1 MYTSPFSCYSNIDP
15 RFLPNT
21 SIQKHVERHQL
32 IGFLS
37 SWVQQES
44 RGELRRK
51 AIQAI
56 VVFYD
61 NESNPV
67 TANQPKELNLSECN
81 LKSLPPLFS
90 WPPFSGLVKLDLS
103 SNRLETLPP
112 MNRLQNLQHINLKG
126 NHFEYLPDTLFTCE
140 NIEHLDLSENELLEI
155 PPRIRELSKLTLLN
169 LNSNKLDLLPAEMNE
184 LRSLEILSLHH
195 NHLEELP
202 DLNRLEK
209 CKQIY
214 ISKNEFSTF
223 PRTLCTLPTL
233 EIVNCSTNHLSE
245 LPSSVKDLKNL
256 LQLDLSN
263 NQFSTLPSCIPYL
276 TKLKELI
283 LEHNQ
288 LKELSNLHLLQN
300 LKILSIN
307 CNLLNELPSTMILP
321 PLTQLFMSDGH
332 LKHIPTFVTNCSSLT
347 TLTLDRNGL
356 DTLPDSIGNLINLED
371 LLLNMNQLSSLPAS
385 FTELKKLEQ
394 LQLEGNNFTEFPQEI
409 LELPNLEKLNL
420 DGNQLTEIPSSL
432 PQLENLEELNISE
445 NRLRNLPDCLEELP
459 CSLVISL
466 DDNLFSAE
474 EVLRIQNIVNR
485 QDYSGPIVE
494 GLGIQEE
501 EEEDLPGEN
510 ITEVC
515 KVLFEFSEQTPREF
529 INLPS
534 ESLVLLSW
542 LQRLGRVAEFKT
554 EANKKLL
561 ATKVLDILGTAN
573 ENPLFRKTFFTVI
586 EDASATCGDR
596 VALSI
601 IILDMRQQLETANLM
616 KIQETASFLLQSM
629 FPMKL
634 LEEHALKKIK
644 EKETIEKKA
653 TDNIETFLAYPIK
666 LKEDLNLP
674 FTQGDMRYFEC
685 SQVTPEDLQ
694 EAKDMVLSHQ
704 QSQEKSISFLIDN
717 DIWKKVLSLNYPKEW
732 QRIENNKNLA
742 METDE
747 PDSNGI
753 LRKFEEELKILTEKV
768 LHHPETI
775 EDQSLDDPLDVLM
788 NCLEKSKFNP
798 QLIAKYLFQQRD
810 NLLRKIFSNSE
821 SKEQILCKC
830 ETLLAALC
838 FFYQQNH
845 LKNVELLSFLLPI
858 SSSMSSVSSMSSC
871 VKEILSRDSA
881 RLYVETLDKLFHE
894 EEVKEEIFKS
904 VSIKEKNPLNPYAK
918 SVNLL
923 TRLTQLTNSTL
934 QSFRHEPKKAHT
946 KEKLF
951 LFSLLKN
958 IKELQESQNE
968 SRNEFSL
975 IKRMR
980 RTLHKDIDL
989 LLSRFEEFRK
999 IMESSISLLDTE
1011 EIALHCE
1018 DIMGLI
1024 TNYKKSQNTQ
1034 LNKTDSFTKEQELT
1048 TTFDSLNKKF
1058 KNLCAEKA
1066 EEAQKNFI
1074 DPTSLLA
1081 STWLMG
1087 ASSAGPTPSV
1097 TIPLPPRDLPSSAAT
1112 FSRAETSSAIAST
1125 SNASNADRNPTST
1138 NVTEAALSRLPPAV
1152 DTPLR
1157 SSERRERPRDTTTRI
1172 AMMDPIYY
1180 KKV

>member
-1 MYTSPFSCYSNIDP
+1 MYTSPFSSYSNIDP

-126 NHFEYLPDTLFTCE
+126 NHFEHLPDTLFTCK
-140 NIEHLDLSENELLEI
+140 NIENLNLSENKLLEI
-155 PPRIRELSKLTLLN
+155 APRIRELNKLTSLN
-169 LNSNKLDLLPAEMNE
+169 LDSNQLDLLPAEMNE
-184 LRSLEILSLHH
+184 LRSLEILSLHN

-202 DLNRLEK
+202 VLNRLEK
-209 CKQIY
+209 CKKIY

-223 PRTLCTLPTL
+223 PTTLCTLPTL
-233 EIVNCSTNHLSE
+233 EIVNCSSNHLSE
-245 LPSSVKDLKNL
+245 LPSGVKDLKNL
-256 LQLDLSN
+256 LELDLSN

-283 LEHNQ
+283 LEYNQ

-300 LKILSIN
+300 LRILSIN

-321 PLTQLFMSDGH
+321 PLTQLFISDGD
-332 LKHIPTFVTNCSSLT
+332 LKHIPTFITNCSSLT
-347 TLTLDRNGL
+347 TLTLDHNGL
-356 DTLPDSIGNLINLED
+356 DTLPDSIGNLNNLED
-371 LLLNMNQLSSLPAS
+371 LFLNMNELSSLPAS
-385 FTELKKLEQ
+385 FTKLKKLEQ

-420 DGNQLTEIPSSL
+420 DGNQLTEIPLSL
-432 PQLENLEELNISE
+432 PQLENLQELNISE
-445 NRLRNLPDCLEELP
+445 NRLRNLPDCLEKLP

-501 EEEDLPGEN
+501 EEDLPGEN

-515 KVLFEFSEQTPREF
+515 KVLFEFSQQTPREF
-529 INLPS
+529 VNLPS
-534 ESLVLLSW
+534 DSLVLLSW
-542 LQRLGRVAEFKT
+542 LQRLGSVAEFKT
-554 EANKKLL
+554 EANKQLL

-573 ENPLFRKTFFTVI
+573 ENPLFRETFFKVI
-586 EDASATCGDR
+586 DDASETCGDR

-601 IILDMRQQLETANLM
+601 INLDIRQQLETANLM

-629 FPMKL
+629 FPMDL
-634 LEEHALKKIK
+634 LEKHALKKI
-644 EKETIEKKA
+644 IEKQA

-704 QSQEKSISFLIDN
+704 QSQEKCISFLIDN
-717 DIWKKVLSLNYPKEW
+717 DVWKKVLALNYPKEW
-732 QRIENNKNLA
+732 QKIENNKNLA
-742 METDE
+742 MEADD
-747 PDSNGI
+747 PDSNAV
-753 LRKFEEELKILTEKV
+753 LRKFKEELKILTEKV
-768 LHHPETI
+768 LHHPESI
-775 EDQSLDDPLDVLM
+775 EDQSLEDPLDILM

-798 QLIAKYLFQQRD
+798 QLVAKYLVEERE

-821 SKEQILCKC
+821 TREQILCKH
-830 ETLLAALC
+830 ESLLATLY
-838 FFYQQNH
+838 FLYQQNH
-845 LKNVELLSFLLPI
+845 LKNVELLSFLLPM
-858 SSSMSSVSSMSSC
+858 SSSTNSVSSMSSC
-871 VKEILSRDSA
+871 VREILSRNSG
-881 RLYVETLDKLFHE
+881 RLYVEILHKLFEQQEIRE
-894 EEVKEEIFKS
+894 ELLKS
-904 VSIKEKNPLNPYAK
+904 FSVKEKNPLSPYAK
-918 SVNLL
+918 NVNLL
-923 TRLTQLTNSTL
+923 TRLTQLTNATL
-934 QSFRHEPKKAHT
+934 QSLRQQPTNAHT
-946 KEKLF
+946 RPTLC

-958 IKELQESQNE
+958 IKELSENKNE
-968 SRNEFSL
+968 SSS

-980 RTLHKDIDL
+980 IIPEKDLDL
-989 LLSRFEEFRK
+989 VLSRFEDLRK
-999 IMESSISLLDTE
+999 IMESSRSLLVLNTE
-1011 EIALHCE
+1011 EIILRSE
-1018 DIMGLI
+1018 DVMSLL
-1024 TNYKKSQNTQ
+1024 TSYKEYHNRQ
-1034 LNKTDSFTKEQELT
+1034 LDKTDGSSKEKDLT
-1048 TTFDSLNKKF
+1048 TTFHSLNEKF
-1058 KNLCAEKA
+1058 KNLCAQKA
-1066 EEAQKNFI
+1066 EEAQKYSIN
-1074 DPTSLLA
+1074 TMSLVA
-1081 STWLMG
+1081 GTWLAG
-1087 ASSAGPTPSV
+1087 VSRAGPTPST
-1097 TIPLPPRDLPSSAAT
+1097 TIPLPPRDLPSSTAT
-1112 FSRAETSSAIAST
+1112 FSPAGTSSAIAST
-1125 SNASNADRNPTST
+1125 SSASNADRNPAST
-1138 NVTEAALSRLPPAV
+1138 DVTVAALSRLPPVA

-1157 SSERRERPRDTTTRI
+1157 SSERREMARDTTTRI
-1172 AMMDPIYY
+1172 AMMDPIHY